1 VTIKYTYPRGGTT
14 IYRRS
19 VPTALR
25 DRYPGPTI
33 KKVFETTDPMKV
45 GLESSAAV
53 WGAYRR
59 ERDPLC
65 TDPFEPIGIAGDGQ
79 DAKPRVPYTADQLQE
94 LYAGCRAQ
102 DDERRWNIGLL
113 IDTGA
118 RLARSRVSLRMI

>member
-1 VTIKYTYPRGGTT
+1 
-14 IYRRS
+14 
-19 VPTALR
+19 
-25 DRYPGPTI
+25 
-33 KKVFETTDPMKV
+33 
-45 GLESSAAV
+45 V

-79 DAKPRVPYTADQLQE
+79 DAKPRVPYTADQLQK

-113 IDTGA
+113 IDTAA
-118 RLARSRVSLRMI
+118 RLEEVAGHARMI